1 MFNIKNILCKKLS
14 EQMLM
19 VSEINYIKL
28 GVMHL
33 EYAQLY
39 AQEYESSIQ
48 ALHCEIA
55 WLRVHN

>member
-1 MFNIKNILCKKLS
+1 MLTCLTTRIFSVKKLS

-39 AQEYESSIQ
+39 AQEYESSI
-48 ALHCEIA
+48 
-55 WLRVHN
+55 

>member
-1 MFNIKNILCKKLS
+1 MSTYLTTRIFSVKKSS

-19 VSEINYIKL
+19 VSDINYIKL

-39 AQEYESSIQ
+39 AQDYESSI
-48 ALHCEIA
+48 
-55 WLRVHN
+55 